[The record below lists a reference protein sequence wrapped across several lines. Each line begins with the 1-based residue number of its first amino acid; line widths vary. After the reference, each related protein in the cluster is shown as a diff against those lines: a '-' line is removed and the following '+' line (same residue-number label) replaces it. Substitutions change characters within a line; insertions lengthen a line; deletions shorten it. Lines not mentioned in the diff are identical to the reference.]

1 MKIKNKDILNT
12 HKILFDLELKGKSSR
27 LRSRFNRLLQQHYNN
42 VIHPE
47 ETELRKQYAIKDEQG
62 EIIYDKTGNF
72 KASVDY
78 INEMDSLMEEYFHI
92 DLNEANKEMLLSIA
106 KLFLDDNLIVVSGEL
121 AETYDLVCSQFEHV
135 NNFYELNNE
144 KTV

>member
-12 HKILFDLELKGKSSR
+12 HKILYDLKLKGKASR

-42 VIHPE
+42 VIQPE
-47 ETELRKQYAIKDEQG
+47 EFELRKQYATKDEQG
-62 EIIYDKTGNF
+62 EIIYDEKGNF

-78 INEMDSLMEEYFHI
+78 VNEIDMLMEEYFHI
-92 DLNEANKEMLLSIA
+92 DLNEANKEMLLTITH
-106 KLFLDDNLIVVSGEL
+106 LFLDEELITVSGEL

-135 NNFYELNNE
+135 YNFYELNNE
-144 KTV
+144 KIN

>member
-12 HKILFDLELKGKSSR
+12 HKILFDLELNGKASR

-42 VIHPE
+42 VIQPE

-62 EIIYDKTGNF
+62 EIKYDENGNF

-106 KLFLDDNLIVVSGEL
+106 KLFLDENLIVVSGEL
-121 AETYDLVCSQFEHV
+121 AETYDKVCSQFEHV
-135 NNFYELNNE
+135 SNFYELNNE
-144 KTV
+144 KIN

>member
-1 MKIKNKDILNT
+1 LKIKNKDILNT

-62 EIIYDKTGNF
+62 EIIYDKNGNF

-78 INEMDSLMEEYFHI
+78 INEMDTLMEEYFHI

-135 NNFYELNNE
+135 YNLYELNNE

>member
-106 KLFLDDNLIVVSGEL
+106 KLFLDENLIVVSGEL
-121 AETYDLVCSQFEHV
+121 AETYDIVCSQFEHV
-135 NNFYELNNE
+135 YNFYELINE
-144 KTV
+144 KTN

>member
-62 EIIYDKTGNF
+62 EIIYDKNGNF

-106 KLFLDDNLIVVSGEL
+106 KLFLDENLIVVSGEL
-121 AETYDLVCSQFEHV
+121 AETYDIVCSQFEHV
-135 NNFYELNNE
+135 YNFYELINE
-144 KTV
+144 KTN